1 MLTDTELERL
11 FAEWKTPAAGR
22 RLIRELR
29 EKGPVRTLQNRMD
42 CVRSRFISKK
52 MGRAVYA
59 ESRTCE
65 FPALYIREHDPETVE
80 YWPQPCTLDIEV
92 EGRNGGKT
100 RLQHTPDLFLIEHG
114 FIIEEWRETARLE
127 RLAAERPHH
136 FYRDDTGRWH
146 YLPVEKYLEALGIEY
161 RLRSSDEHPRKYL
174 SNLSFL
180 EDYSLESTPPVSDEE
195 RQRLRALLAEHNK
208 LAHLQL
214 VYEHGFE
221 ADDVFQL
228 IIEGDAYV
236 DLYGTLLHKAGELV
250 VYKDQTIAR
259 ADAVLRASQDAAL
272 PSSVLAISAGS
283 KFLFDGVA
291 YEVVLLGT
299 TQVTARELKA
309 EKPREV
315 LLSVELVEKLFAQ
328 QGIAAH
334 GEQRAQ
340 AEVKESLFQEKRL
353 GEALKRLD
361 GLQNPESAPVTERTV
376 RRWKERTKGVTSPQ
390 DQLDA
395 LVSRNAGNTHRR
407 VPAEVLQLADKA
419 VKEFHNTA
427 KNPTIAGTYS
437 FYIDLCTEAG
447 VKPMGRTC
455 FFEHAKK
462 HADIAAREGKRKAYQ
477 QAPIPLTF
485 DFEHPVHGVLPHE
498 ICYCDHT
505 IVNEFLKGSTIENLG
520 KPTLTLM
527 MDGATSRARA
537 FYLSYRPASSV
548 SVLMCLRDYVRRNG
562 RLPRA
567 LVLDNGR
574 EFHSEAL
581 LLFCSLFNIKI
592 IWRRRSRPRDS
603 SMVERMLGATEK
615 EVINQLDGNSLAMKD
630 PRMVSTT
637 HHPDKHIKWTLP
649 GLYGAIEY
657 YLFDVHAK
665 RIHPRFGTS
674 PVDYE
679 KRLMLECG
687 ARAHVIVRFDETF
700 KLLTSPHSGQAT
712 RKIDRQRG
720 VYVDGFYYWHDKL
733 ALAKPGETAVVRVE
747 LWRARIVYVLFR
759 DNWYIAQARDGG
771 VLEGRFRQE
780 FELQMREE
788 ARARKTAA
796 AKDKV
801 TAENSRKRTNLWKQ
815 EVWDPRFREEL
826 TEMYG
831 LYERLGMTEVFAEAK
846 NPMGDVVSLGLP
858 KGSELEMV
866 YAIEKEPGVYAGE
879 DQLAEAV
886 AASTP
891 STANSSPDVVEPAVT
906 TAASTAPAAENG
918 GSSSSSQPQ
927 VPQPA
932 ATHEAPVATTSAA
945 ADEDDYF

>member
-1 MLTDTELERL
+1 MLTDTDVERL
-11 FAEWKTPAAGR
+11 FAEWKTPEAGR
-22 RLIRELR
+22 RLIREIR
-29 EKGPVRTLQNRMD
+29 RTGPVRELQYRMD
-42 CVRSRFISKK
+42 GVRSRFISKK

-80 YWPQPCTLDIEV
+80 YWPQPIKLDIDV
-92 EGRNGGKT
+92 EGPNGGKT

-114 FIIEEWRETARLE
+114 FIIEEWREPARLE
-127 RLAAERPHH
+127 RYAAERPHH
-136 FYRDDTGRWH
+136 FYRDESGRWH
-146 YLPVEKYLEALGIEY
+146 YTPVEKYLKELGIEY
-161 RLRSSDEHPRKYL
+161 RLRSSQEHPRKYL
-174 SNLSFL
+174 ANLSFL
-180 EDYSLESTPPVSDEE
+180 EDYSRETTPPVSDEE
-195 RQRLRALLAEHNK
+195 RTRLRALLAEHSK

-214 VYEHGFE
+214 IYEHGFE

-228 IIEGDAYV
+228 ILDGVAYV
-236 DLYGTLLHKAGELV
+236 DLHSTVLHKVDELI
-250 VYKDQTIAR
+250 VYRDQTIAR
-259 ADAVLRASQDAAL
+259 ADAIVRAAQDSVL
-272 PSSVLAISAGS
+272 PSSVLAISVGA
-283 KFLFDGVA
+283 KFLFDGA
-291 YEVVLLGT
+291 PYEVVLLGN
-299 TQVTARELKA
+299 TQIVARDLKVGK
-309 EKPREV
+309 ETV
-315 LLSVELVEKLFAQ
+315 FSVELVEKLFAKQ
-328 QGIAAH
+328 DVAPN

-340 AEVKESLFQEKRL
+340 AEAKESLFQEKRL
-353 GEALKRLD
+353 GEAIERLD
-361 GLQNPESAPVTERTV
+361 SLQNPKAAKVTDRTL
-376 RRWKERTKGVTSPQ
+376 RRYKERTKGATAPQ
-390 DQLDA
+390 DQLEA
-395 LVSRNAGNTHRR
+395 LVSRNSGNTHPR
-407 VPAEVLQLADKA
+407 VPADVLALAEKA
-419 VKEFHNTA
+419 VEEFHNTA
-427 KNPTIAGTYS
+427 KNPTVAGTYS
-437 FYIDLCTEAG
+437 VYVDLCAQANL
-447 VKPMGRTC
+447 KPMARSS
-455 FFEHAKK
+455 FFEFAKRHAN
-462 HADIAAREGKRKAYQ
+462 IAAREGKRKAYQ
-477 QAPIPLTF
+477 QAPIPLTYNY
-485 DFEHPVHGVLPHE
+485 DHPVHGVLPHE
-498 ICYCDHT
+498 VCYCDHT

-527 MDGATSRARA
+527 IDGATSRARA
-537 FYLSYRPASSV
+537 FYLSYRPASAV

-581 LLFCSLFNIKI
+581 LLFCSLFNVKI
-592 IWRRRSRPRDS
+592 VWRRRSRPRDS

-630 PRMVSTT
+630 PRMVSST

-649 GLYGAIEY
+649 GLHGAIDY

-665 RIHPRFGTS
+665 RIHPRFGMS
-674 PVDYE
+674 PIDWE
-679 KRLMLECG
+679 KRLLLECG

-771 VLEGRFRQE
+771 MLEGRYRQE
-780 FELQMREE
+780 FELQIREE
-788 ARARKTAA
+788 SRAKKNAA

-801 TAENSRKRTNLWKQ
+801 TAETSRKRTNLWKH
-815 EVWDPRFREEL
+815 EIWDPRVREEL
-826 TEMYG
+826 SEAYA

-846 NPMGDVVSLGLP
+846 NPMGGVVSLGLP

-866 YAIEKEPGVYAGE
+866 YAIEQEPGVYTGE

-891 STANSSPDVVEPAVT
+891 STANSSPDVSEPALT
-906 TAASTAPAAENG
+906 TAASTAPVAPIT
-918 GSSSSSQPQ
+918 GSSSSSHPQ
-927 VPQPA
+927 VPEPAPTHETAA
-932 ATHEAPVATTSAA
+932 ATSPAA